1 MYSRFHSTN
10 FVIFLLLGF
19 DLQVVQRVDGKVE
32 VDKFGKITHV
42 DPSLAEILFLDQSF
56 IGNDIFRIIKLDEE
70 LSSSYSSGFSTPID
84 HKLKSS
90 SYHENRRKGRVSKTK
105 SSKNLNNLIFEK
117 TLLK

>member
-1 MYSRFHSTN
+1 M
-10 FVIFLLLGF
+10 
-19 DLQVVQRVDGKVE
+19 VQRVDGIVE

-42 DPSLAEILFLDQSF
+42 DPSLAEILFFDEDF
-56 IGNDIFRIIKLDEE
+56 MGNDIFRIIKLDEE
-70 LSSSYSSGFSTPID
+70 LNNSYSSGFSTPID

-105 SSKNLNNLIFEK
+105 PSKYLNNSIFEK